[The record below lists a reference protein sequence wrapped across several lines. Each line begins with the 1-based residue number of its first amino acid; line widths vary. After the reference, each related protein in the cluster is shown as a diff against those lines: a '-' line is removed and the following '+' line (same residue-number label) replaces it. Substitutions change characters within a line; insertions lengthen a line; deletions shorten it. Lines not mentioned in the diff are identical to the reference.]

1 MTPRHRTSNEKFEI
15 VMIVFG
21 AFVFVLGDIL
31 FLLIDDDD
39 GQLEKKLV
47 SVRSRMQSNELDS
60 RIENCENKQ
69 TMPRS
74 FVVHTTHTF
83 KHTHTAGGCKTVVLP
98 YRSSEP
104 QHTPYLRT
112 KILGVGE
119 GSNIIEHYP
128 LLYAL
133 RRSKVFY
140 KFETE

>member
-47 SVRSRMQSNELDS
+47 S
-60 RIENCENKQ
+60 
-69 TMPRS
+69 
-74 FVVHTTHTF
+74 
-83 KHTHTAGGCKTVVLP
+83 
-98 YRSSEP
+98 
-104 QHTPYLRT
+104 YLRT

-128 LLYAL
+128 VLYAL
-133 RRSKVFY
+133 LRSKVSY